1 MNGRTHGAGSNHDFL
16 EERHFSLFDEFL
28 LTVPRS
34 DVVASSRTNPARG
47 PSRVPSY
54 DATGPR
60 PPAIVSWPT
69 FLSME
74 K

>member
-1 MNGRTHGAGSNHDFL
+1 MNGRTVGSNHDFL
-16 EERHFSLFDEFL
+16 ERHFGRFDEFL

-34 DVVASSRTNPARG
+34 DVAASSRTNPARG
-47 PSRVPSY
+47 ASRVQSY

-69 FLSME
+69 FHSME